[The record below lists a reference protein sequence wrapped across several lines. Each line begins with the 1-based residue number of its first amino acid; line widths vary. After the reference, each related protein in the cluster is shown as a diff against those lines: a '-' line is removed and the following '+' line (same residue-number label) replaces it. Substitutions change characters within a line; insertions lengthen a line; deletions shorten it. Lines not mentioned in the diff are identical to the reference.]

1 MENKKNDR
9 EKENCFNEKKKTT
22 EEITVVTQ
30 KYEQFQTLYDTL
42 DSEFVSAIKL
52 AKEKD
57 DITLV
62 VTGNVLKRKSEEAF
76 EDARKLQET
85 IVLLKEI
92 RQKVQ

>member
-1 MENKKNDR
+1 M
-9 EKENCFNEKKKTT
+9 
-22 EEITVVTQ
+22 
-30 KYEQFQTLYDTL
+30 
-42 DSEFVSAIKL
+42 SAIKL

-76 EDARKLQET
+76 EDVRKLQET

-92 RQKVQ
+92 RQRCNDFVSFIFIVWEKTA